1 MEATYNIICFGFMP
15 WSNMWKRN
23 QSMMAELA
31 KYDFITKVIFV
42 NPTLSIRSL
51 VANRPTHGKLLRGR
65 TSTKYPFPV
74 SPKLCVFSPV
84 QCIPD
89 RKYWKPLRVIENAIT
104 LKLIRHLNK
113 GKPYIVFM
121 NSPNISTHDLLDN
134 LLESASASIFDFSD
148 DFMELSYDESA
159 MEVFR
164 HNITKYAKAADMVLA
179 VNEHVKLRYA
189 ALNANIHVIRNATNY
204 SNFDRHS
211 YRRIE
216 SLERI
221 RNVEAPIIGYVGT
234 ANMSRM
240 DSELLD
246 YLVRERPLW
255 QFVFIG
261 IAYKQF
267 VCRYAKYHN
276 VHILDPVDY
285 EELPDYMH
293 YFDVAVVPFGRNMNT
308 MGNDLLK
315 LHDYLAMGKP
325 VVSTEVA
332 GAKDLK
338 DIIVIAHTP
347 QEFMD
352 GIEQALINGS
362 ADDVRRRKKVAQRNS
377 WSERTT
383 EVEELIQRQVGL

>member
-1 MEATYNIICFGFMP
+1 
-15 WSNMWKRN
+15 MWKRN
-23 QSMMAELA
+23 QSMMAEMS
-31 KYDFITKVIFV
+31 KYDFINKVIFV
-42 NPTLSIRSL
+42 NPSLSIRSL
-51 VANRPTHGKLLRGR
+51 VANRPNHSKLFRGH
-65 TSTKYPFPV
+65 TGTIYPFHIT
-74 SPKLCVFSPV
+74 SKLCVYSPV
-84 QCIPD
+84 QCIPN
-89 RKYWKPLRVIENAIT
+89 RKYLNPLRVIENSIT
-104 LKLIRHLNK
+104 LKIIRHLNN

-121 NSPNISTHDLLDN
+121 NCPNMRSHDILDD
-134 LLESASASIFDFSD
+134 LLESATASIFDFSD
-148 DFMELSYDESA
+148 DFVELGYGKSTIEI
-159 MEVFR
+159 FR
-164 HNITKYAKAADMVLA
+164 HNTNKYARAADMVLA
-179 VNEHVKLRYA
+179 VNDHIRLRYA

-204 SNFDRHS
+204 TNFDRHS

-221 RNVEAPIIGYVGT
+221 RNVKAPIIGYVGT

-261 IAYKQF
+261 FAQKQF

-293 YFDVAVVPFGRNMNT
+293 YFDVAVVPFKSNRHT

-325 VVSTEVA
+325 VVSTEVG
-332 GAKDLK
+332 GAKELK
-338 DIIVIAHTP
+338 DIIMIAHRP
-347 QEFMD
+347 QEFVD
-352 GIEQALINGS
+352 GIEQALINGN
-362 ADDVRRRKKVAQRNS
+362 ADDMRKRKKVAQWNS
-377 WSERTT
+377 WSERTK
-383 EVEELIQRQVGL
+383 EVEELIRRQIGL